1 MTTPVELHPGLAGL
15 RESLCTFPSRD
26 FAEAL
31 RFAVYAARCVRGVP
45 PGLERCVADAVADPR
60 LRAAFAAA
68 ERWLSNPSP
77 DDHLLDASD
86 AAIRAAADSGG
97 PDPRIA
103 VGPAAAAWA
112 VACAV
117 ASAAY
122 AASIGAGGESPAS
135 PVLIPEEQGG
145 DSSRYALLAA
155 TCAVQAAD
163 AGQDAAVARFQ
174 TGLIREVWP
183 VAGDA

>member
-1 MTTPVELHPGLAGL
+1 MTTPAELHPGLAGL

-68 ERWLSNPSP
+68 ERWLSAPSP

-86 AAIRAAADSGG
+86 AAIRAAAEAGG

-122 AASIGAGGESPAS
+122 AASIGGAEGPAN
-135 PVLIPEEQGG
+135 PVLIPEEQGS
-145 DSSRYALLAA
+145 DASRYALLAA

-163 AGQDAAVARFQ
+163 AEHDAAVAEFQ

-183 VAGDA
+183 FVGDA